1 MLLLPRYL
9 SRAGVASRK
18 QAEQAV
24 FDGRVTVNGRVV
36 RDVLATVSPGR
47 DRVALDGAM
56 VEEKSSF
63 TWLAMNKPRGVLT
76 TTSDPEG
83 RPTVMGLLKTP
94 PPGLAPVGRLDQDSG
109 GLLLLTDEH
118 ALAAALLAPETHV
131 LKVYRVKVRGHPSAE
146 ALARLGTETVE
157 IEGLRL
163 GPLQLEVDSTTNTSS
178 WLTVR
183 LAEGKN
189 RQIRRRLEAEG
200 HPVLV
205 LVRTGF
211 GPIALGDLPP
221 GQVRPLSPNERAS
234 LASAVKS
241 GRPG

>member
-83 RPTVMGLLKTP
+83 RPTVMGLLQTP

-131 LKVYRVKVRGHPSAE
+131 LKVYRVKVRGQPSAE

-163 GPLQLEVDSTTNTSS
+163 GPLQLEVDSTTSTSS

-221 GQVRPLSPNERAS
+221 GQVRALSPNERAS

>member
-131 LKVYRVKVRGHPSAE
+131 LKVYRVKVRGQPSAE

-163 GPLQLEVDSTTNTSS
+163 GPLQLEVDSTTSTSS

-221 GQVRPLSPNERAS
+221 GQVRALSPNERAS